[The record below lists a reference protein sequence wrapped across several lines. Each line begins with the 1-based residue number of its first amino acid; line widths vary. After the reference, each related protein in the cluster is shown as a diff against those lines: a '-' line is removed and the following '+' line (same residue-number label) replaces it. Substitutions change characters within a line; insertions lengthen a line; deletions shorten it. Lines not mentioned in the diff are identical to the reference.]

1 MGEGRRLKW
10 TGGMRLPALKC
21 GDFMFPAQLE
31 IIFGTNLE
39 FWEVSEPNDQNETC
53 HISNE
58 DKIEHMNE
66 TCQID

>member
-21 GDFMFPAQLE
+21 GDFMFPAQLKS
-31 IIFGTNLE
+31 N
-39 FWEVSEPNDQNETC
+39 EPNDQNETC
-53 HISNE
+53 HISDE
-58 DKIEHMNE
+58 DKIEHMIE